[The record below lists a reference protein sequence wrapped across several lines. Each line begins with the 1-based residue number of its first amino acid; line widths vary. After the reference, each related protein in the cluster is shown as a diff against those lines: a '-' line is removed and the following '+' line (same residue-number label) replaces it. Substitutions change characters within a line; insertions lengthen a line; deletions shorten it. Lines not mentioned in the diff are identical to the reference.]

1 MRNLKKILAMV
12 LALVMSLSLMATAG
26 AAQFPDV
33 DDSNPYKTAIDVLDE
48 LKVFQGFEDGT
59 FKPTDTL
66 NRAQAAV
73 LVYRIAT
80 GDVENK
86 YLDNYTYM
94 QQSKFNDLDG
104 YNWAKGYIN
113 YCQNA
118 GIVVGTSATTF
129 NPGAPVTGYQL
140 MVMLLRTLGYGK
152 AGEFTDPKGWELQTS
167 TIAEREGLLKN
178 VVSGD
183 FGAPA
188 QRQMVAEILFRGILH
203 DTVEYSPLTPGGYT
217 DSGVSLG
224 KKTLGLD
231 DIEGV
236 VVANRIADLYDTE
249 PMKDGQTRMIVD
261 GKDYVIDM
269 DTDASAIGLNHHA
282 YVQNGKVLGSSL
294 EAEGN
299 VIGEPEHGEAA
310 KVADLAK
317 GAGIKTNADTEY
329 YVNFD
334 EVVSDTSNYRLEYL
348 IGLSMTEYEAN
359 RLVAANGGVAWV
371 DDNTNDYKWT
381 DADGTKIDSRT
392 VPTTNTGWDALDNT
406 TKVNY
411 LYDKV
416 IPAKD
421 FITATDHRYM
431 KEIFVWSDN
440 KTGDTTSDDLF
451 FGEVYVG
458 TKSTLNEDDISDEI
472 SYDEFVEKY
481 INSNENRTISD
492 SDNGEWL
499 RVIDNNGDGVAEYV
513 LRTDFIMTTVVD
525 YEKRTDLYNVE
536 YDVDENH
543 KIISKIPAG
552 EIRMDDGVDM
562 SVGAVILYT
571 YIDGYYYISN
581 PEVKTLKVDTK
592 SIEQKKNIF
601 KSDDVEYTW
610 SGIDKE
616 AELYYTDISE
626 ISYDVN
632 YDMYFDHFGFVRLA
646 TEATRNFVLLTDGYF
661 KTDLRDHEWKV
672 ELYNGSE
679 KVETADVVDG
689 ARNDKDWDGRRDD
702 GYDDKIDGF
711 IDTYEGDHQGNR
723 GTWKRLNTFGE
734 FYQQINDET
743 GAPAKAHMH
752 YTDKADTDRYDY
764 TDGVYTN
771 GNNSYYAD
779 PFMTNIALA
788 SETDGVWTLQD
799 VTNIDSEFNSLYRN
813 YKVYELAGTDKAF
826 DDGDSRIKQRSLKA
840 KSTDLWGIDGN
851 NVDDDRDSGWDSNAI
866 NSLQAIQT
874 NGSTLYYYVN
884 GKGEVTSWV
893 GYRNLPEGLENF
905 APARAYAVTHVVW
918 ADRDENDPLNYEIAD
933 VVVFE
938 DIYSAPV
945 YDPQLI
951 TTGINTKRENA
962 LGKDSDGEYNEHGV
976 AFGLFDR
983 DELLARAEN
992 TVNGE
997 GLWTPQLN
1005 FYASNVNKGEA
1016 PITENFAKYGIYAG
1030 QVIVADE
1037 TKHND
1042 YIEIGARDL
1051 NGDRISFY
1059 TDDVT
1064 AYEINRISKLG
1075 DEAAH
1080 NLEVETN
1087 NNIRLGDRLIV
1098 VLAGDDVKMV
1108 VNVSASGVDGK
1119 NLRNDGVPIN
1129 KLVALYSSINNEW
1142 ANPAAAKV
1150 TVKFVDDTADHN
1162 LVETWKLDADKNG
1175 QLFLPAADLA
1185 LGGNTIVSVK
1195 NEAGTAIAMTNEAG
1209 VNGYLLTG
1217 ISKDTTV
1224 TVTLTVDTNNKVSL
1238 SLSGFSLSGADLQSA
1253 VKNNA
1258 LTNYTAGTDLTG
1270 LTYGDAYKFV
1280 LKTLNNTQYKYELI
1294 PDTTEAEMSWNAA
1307 GTELTITGTVNAA
1320 TTALTLTRSANDSTD
1335 IKIGTRTGADVTIL
1349 TKDNT
1354 GAAPA
1359 KNADATVL
1367 RGQAVTF
1374 KVELTTPATSK
1385 IGKVTYTIQNKDAVT
1400 VEADENGN
1408 YTIPVDAVK
1417 QGLPITIDVEVKST
1431 APINVTFTGAKV
1443 AVAQMSKDN
1452 LTWVPAADTTVEPDG
1467 VLYLSLSED
1476 VPTPTADAGA
1486 TVEVITAKRV
1496 FKVSGITTTTQITIN
1511 AAAGITALTGASIDG
1526 TDGSITNPTA
1536 TGTLK
1541 YALVDDNPATDIATI
1556 TELNNTE
1563 ANVNTVLGV
1572 TLGAVPTL
1580 TGADAGKFLVFADV
1594 DSNNVVGIVAVE
1606 VQLDPA
1612 GTITAPT
1619 INNDGTFTPPTAG
1632 SGASL
1637 KYALVADEPDTSVV
1651 NVLDK
1656 ATDVE
1661 GDLEC
1666 TLGNAP
1672 TLSAADNSKWLII
1685 VEIDD
1690 TSEQVTK
1697 ICKVEVSGINP

>member
-1 MRNLKKILAMV
+1 MRNLKKILALV
-12 LALVMSLSLMATAG
+12 LALIMSLSLMATAG
-26 AAQFPDV
+26 AGSFQDV
-33 DDSNPYKTAIDVLDE
+33 TDDNPYKTAIDILDE

-86 YLDNYTYM
+86 YLDNYTFM
-94 QQSKFNDLDG
+94 QQSKFTDLDG

-129 NPGAPVTGYQL
+129 DPGAKVTGYQL
-140 MVMLLRTLGYGK
+140 LVMLLRTLGYGK
-152 AGEFTDPKGWELQTS
+152 AGEFADPKGWELKTA
-167 TIAEREGLLKN
+167 TIAESEGITKN
-178 VVSGD
+178 VTGGD

-188 QRQMVAEILFRGILH
+188 PRQMVAEILFRGLLH

-217 DSGVSLG
+217 KSGVTLG
-224 KKTLGLD
+224 KKTLELD

-236 VVANRIADLYDTE
+236 VVANRIADLYDNE

-616 AELYYTDISE
+616 AERYYTDISQ

-646 TEATRNFVLLTDGYF
+646 TEARRNFVLLTDGYF

-1119 NLRNDGVPIN
+1119 NLRNDGVAIN
-1129 KLVALYSSINNEW
+1129 KLVNLYGAINHEW
-1142 ANPAAAKV
+1142 ANPAESKITFVLSETSEKV
-1150 TVKFVDDTADHN
+1150 ALPEGIADGMPWTEGSPLPIESNKYVVAGYTATLEVKDGDENKCEALVGSANAEYKLYGIKEDLTIEVTYEAVEYSVTANVGTGVDANPTVTITRGDVVVSDHTKAHTGDKVKVEFTTSSVPAVLPLATDANGKSYTVTADADDQTGKKFV
-1162 LVETWKLDADKNG
+1162 VE
-1175 QLFLPAADLA
+1175 F
-1185 LGGNTIVSVK
+1185 
-1195 NEAGTAIAMTNEAG
+1195 
-1209 VNGYLLTG
+1209 
-1217 ISKDTTV
+1217 TV
-1224 TVTLTVDTNNKVSL
+1224 
-1238 SLSGFSLSGADLQSA
+1238 
-1253 VKNNA
+1253 
-1258 LTNYTAGTDLTG
+1258 
-1270 LTYGDAYKFV
+1270 
-1280 LKTLNNTQYKYELI
+1280 
-1294 PDTTEAEMSWNAA
+1294 
-1307 GTELTITGTVNAA
+1307 GTENV
-1320 TTALTLTRSANDSTD
+1320 ALTLTSENKWTVSLAEDVEGIEFDASSPTEFANGTDMTKITLVKADDSD
-1335 IKIGTRTGADVTIL
+1335 TRVIDTEITLTVGGKDYTKLTTAARTNDGKLEITFKGNVRATGEVVIT
-1349 TKDNT
+1349 
-1354 GAAPA
+1354 AALIDLDA
-1359 KNADATVL
+1359 KADATD
-1367 RGQAVTF
+1367 TNP
-1374 KVELTTPATSK
+1374 VEDERYSGAYYDVGMSASSEYDTETQTG
-1385 IGKVTYTIQNKDAVT
+1385 IVT
-1400 VEADENGN
+1400 VSVDE
-1408 YTIPVDAVK
+1408 DK
-1417 QGLPITIDVEVKST
+1417 LRT
-1431 APINVTFTGAKV
+1431 AL
-1443 AVAQMSKDN
+1443 SD
-1452 LTWVPAADTTVEPDG
+1452 PDG
-1467 VLYLSLSED
+1467 
-1476 VPTPTADAGA
+1476 AGA
-1486 TVEVITAKRV
+1486 
-1496 FKVSGITTTTQITIN
+1496 N
-1511 AAAGITALTGASIDG
+1511 AVQWMKPSDA
-1526 TDGSITNPTA
+1526 N
-1536 TGTLK
+1536 
-1541 YALVDDNPATDIATI
+1541 YADILAY
-1556 TELNNTE
+1556 
-1563 ANVNTVLGV
+1563 G
-1572 TLGAVPTL
+1572 
-1580 TGADAGKFLVFADV
+1580 F
-1594 DSNNVVGIVAVE
+1594 
-1606 VQLDPA
+1606 
-1612 GTITAPT
+1612 TITAPDGATGAIMSWDGVQDPIEDESWIAPMGGGTHTGNNYFTADGNVHFYVKVADKVTGDDGAVTYSPAEGLLNGQLTRTWKIQFYTGSDGNWTKLGSVQTYT
-1619 INNDGTFTPPTAG
+1619 INF
-1632 SGASL
+1632 
-1637 KYALVADEPDTSVV
+1637 
-1651 NVLDK
+1651 
-1656 ATDVE
+1656 
-1661 GDLEC
+1661 
-1666 TLGNAP
+1666 
-1672 TLSAADNSKWLII
+1672 
-1685 VEIDD
+1685 
-1690 TSEQVTK
+1690 Q
-1697 ICKVEVSGINP
+1697 

>member
-1 MRNLKKILAMV
+1 M
-12 LALVMSLSLMATAG
+12 
-26 AAQFPDV
+26 
-33 DDSNPYKTAIDVLDE
+33 
-48 LKVFQGFEDGT
+48 
-59 FKPTDTL
+59 
-66 NRAQAAV
+66 
-73 LVYRIAT
+73 
-80 GDVENK
+80 
-86 YLDNYTYM
+86 
-94 QQSKFNDLDG
+94 
-104 YNWAKGYIN
+104 
-113 YCQNA
+113 
-118 GIVVGTSATTF
+118 
-129 NPGAPVTGYQL
+129 
-140 MVMLLRTLGYGK
+140 
-152 AGEFTDPKGWELQTS
+152 
-167 TIAEREGLLKN
+167 
-178 VVSGD
+178 
-183 FGAPA
+183 
-188 QRQMVAEILFRGILH
+188 
-203 DTVEYSPLTPGGYT
+203 
-217 DSGVSLG
+217 
-224 KKTLGLD
+224 
-231 DIEGV
+231 
-236 VVANRIADLYDTE
+236 
-249 PMKDGQTRMIVD
+249 
-261 GKDYVIDM
+261 
-269 DTDASAIGLNHHA
+269 
-282 YVQNGKVLGSSL
+282 
-294 EAEGN
+294 
-299 VIGEPEHGEAA
+299 
-310 KVADLAK
+310 
-317 GAGIKTNADTEY
+317 
-329 YVNFD
+329 
-334 EVVSDTSNYRLEYL
+334 
-348 IGLSMTEYEAN
+348 
-359 RLVAANGGVAWV
+359 
-371 DDNTNDYKWT
+371 
-381 DADGTKIDSRT
+381 
-392 VPTTNTGWDALDNT
+392 
-406 TKVNY
+406 
-411 LYDKV
+411 
-416 IPAKD
+416 
-421 FITATDHRYM
+421 
-431 KEIFVWSDN
+431 
-440 KTGDTTSDDLF
+440 
-451 FGEVYVG
+451 
-458 TKSTLNEDDISDEI
+458 
-472 SYDEFVEKY
+472 
-481 INSNENRTISD
+481 
-492 SDNGEWL
+492 
-499 RVIDNNGDGVAEYV
+499 
-513 LRTDFIMTTVVD
+513 
-525 YEKRTDLYNVE
+525 
-536 YDVDENH
+536 
-543 KIISKIPAG
+543 
-552 EIRMDDGVDM
+552 
-562 SVGAVILYT
+562 YT

-646 TEATRNFVLLTDGYF
+646 TEARRNFVLLTDGYF
-661 KTDLRDHEWKV
+661 KTDLRNHEWKV

-689 ARNDKDWDGRRDD
+689 ARNDSDWDNRRDD
-702 GYDDKIDGF
+702 GYDGKIDGF
-711 IDTYEGDHQGNR
+711 IDTFEDDHQGNR

-734 FYQQINDET
+734 FYQQLDTTNNT
-743 GAPAKAHMH
+743 VH
-752 YTDKADTDRYDY
+752 YKDKNYKDAAGNTY
-764 TDGVYTN
+764 TDGSLTVGRTT
-771 GNNSYYAD
+771 YYQD
-779 PFMTNIALA
+779 PFTTNIALA

-799 VTNIDSEFNSLYRN
+799 VTDIDSEFNSLYRD
-813 YKVYELAGTDKAF
+813 YRVYELAGTDKAY

-840 KSTDLWGIDGN
+840 KSTDLWGIEGN
-851 NVDDDRDSGWDSNAI
+851 NVDRATRDTGWDNNAI
-866 NSLQAIQT
+866 DNLQAIQT
-874 NGSTLYYYVN
+874 NGSTLYYYVDGD
-884 GKGEVTSWV
+884 GKVTSWV

-905 APARAYAVTHVVW
+905 APARAYAVTHKVW
-918 ADRDENDPLNYEIAD
+918 ADRDTDDTLDYEIAD

-938 DIYSAPV
+938 NNYSADV

-962 LGKDSDGEYNEHGV
+962 LGKDSDGEYTEHGV

-992 TVNGE
+992 AVDRE

-1059 TDDVT
+1059 TDDVA

-1619 INNDGTFTPPTAG
+1619 INNDGTFTPPTVG

>member
-317 GAGIKTNADTEY
+317 GAGIKTNADTDY

-348 IGLSMTEYEAN
+348 IGLEMTEAEAAS
-359 RLVAANGGVAWV
+359 LVARNGGSAWI
-371 DDNTNDYKWT
+371 DDSTANYKFDHASEKGFYIDKDGDLIGTNGIDE
-381 DADGTKIDSRT
+381 DGTTPK
-392 VPTTNTGWDALDNT
+392 NF
-406 TKVNY
+406 

-416 IPAKD
+416 IPAKET
-421 FITATDHRYM
+421 ISSTDSRYM
-431 KEIFVWSDN
+431 KEIFVWSDS
-440 KTGDTTSDDLF
+440 KGGDTTSDDLF

-458 TKSTLNEDDISDEI
+458 TKSKLEEDDISDDI
-472 SYDEFVEKY
+472 SHDEFIEKY
-481 INSNENRTISD
+481 INVNENRTISS

-646 TEATRNFVLLTDGYF
+646 TEARRNFVLLTDGYF
-661 KTDLRDHEWKV
+661 KTDLRNHEWKV

-689 ARNDKDWDGRRDD
+689 ARNDSDWDNRRDD
-702 GYDDKIDGF
+702 GYDGKIDGF
-711 IDTYEGDHQGNR
+711 IDTFEDDHQGNR

-734 FYQQINDET
+734 FYQQLDTTNNT
-743 GAPAKAHMH
+743 VH
-752 YTDKADTDRYDY
+752 YKDKNYKDAAGNTY
-764 TDGVYTN
+764 TDGSLTVGRTT
-771 GNNSYYAD
+771 YYQD
-779 PFMTNIALA
+779 PFTTNIALA

-799 VTNIDSEFNSLYRN
+799 VTDIDSEFNSLYRD
-813 YKVYELAGTDKAF
+813 YRVYELAGTDKAY

-840 KSTDLWGIDGN
+840 KSTDLWGIEGN
-851 NVDDDRDSGWDSNAI
+851 NVDRATRDTGWDNNAI
-866 NSLQAIQT
+866 DNLQAIQT
-874 NGSTLYYYVN
+874 NGSTLYYYVDGD
-884 GKGEVTSWV
+884 GKVTSWV

-905 APARAYAVTHVVW
+905 APARAYAVTHKVW
-918 ADRDENDPLNYEIAD
+918 ADRDTDDTLDYEIAD

-938 DIYSAPV
+938 NNYSADV

-962 LGKDSDGEYNEHGV
+962 LGKDSDGEYTEHGV

-992 TVNGE
+992 AVDRE

-1059 TDDVT
+1059 TDDVA

>member
-1 MRNLKKILAMV
+1 MLTRITRSSA
-12 LALVMSLSLMATAG
+12 SFAG
-26 AAQFPDV
+26 
-33 DDSNPYKTAIDVLDE
+33 
-48 LKVFQGFEDGT
+48 
-59 FKPTDTL
+59 
-66 NRAQAAV
+66 
-73 LVYRIAT
+73 
-80 GDVENK
+80 
-86 YLDNYTYM
+86 
-94 QQSKFNDLDG
+94 QS
-104 YNWAKGYIN
+104 
-113 YCQNA
+113 
-118 GIVVGTSATTF
+118 TT
-129 NPGAPVTGYQL
+129 
-140 MVMLLRTLGYGK
+140 
-152 AGEFTDPKGWELQTS
+152 
-167 TIAEREGLLKN
+167 
-178 VVSGD
+178 
-183 FGAPA
+183 
-188 QRQMVAEILFRGILH
+188 
-203 DTVEYSPLTPGGYT
+203 
-217 DSGVSLG
+217 
-224 KKTLGLD
+224 
-231 DIEGV
+231 
-236 VVANRIADLYDTE
+236 
-249 PMKDGQTRMIVD
+249 
-261 GKDYVIDM
+261 
-269 DTDASAIGLNHHA
+269 
-282 YVQNGKVLGSSL
+282 
-294 EAEGN
+294 
-299 VIGEPEHGEAA
+299 
-310 KVADLAK
+310 
-317 GAGIKTNADTEY
+317 
-329 YVNFD
+329 
-334 EVVSDTSNYRLEYL
+334 
-348 IGLSMTEYEAN
+348 
-359 RLVAANGGVAWV
+359 
-371 DDNTNDYKWT
+371 
-381 DADGTKIDSRT
+381 
-392 VPTTNTGWDALDNT
+392 
-406 TKVNY
+406 
-411 LYDKV
+411 
-416 IPAKD
+416 
-421 FITATDHRYM
+421 
-431 KEIFVWSDN
+431 
-440 KTGDTTSDDLF
+440 
-451 FGEVYVG
+451 
-458 TKSTLNEDDISDEI
+458 
-472 SYDEFVEKY
+472 
-481 INSNENRTISD
+481 
-492 SDNGEWL
+492 
-499 RVIDNNGDGVAEYV
+499 
-513 LRTDFIMTTVVD
+513 
-525 YEKRTDLYNVE
+525 
-536 YDVDENH
+536 
-543 KIISKIPAG
+543 KIPAG

-616 AELYYTDISE
+616 AELYYDDISE

-771 GNNSYYAD
+771 GDNSYYAD

-1005 FYASNVNKGEA
+1005 FYASNVNEGEA

-1059 TDDVT
+1059 TDDVA

-1119 NLRNDGVPIN
+1119 NLRNDGVAIN
-1129 KLVALYSSINNEW
+1129 KLVTLYNSINNEW

-1224 TVTLTVDTNNKVSL
+1224 TVTLTVNTNSKVNL
-1238 SLSGFSLSGADLQSA
+1238 SLSGFSLSGTDLQSA

-1270 LTYGDAYKFV
+1270 LTYGDTYKFV
-1280 LKTLNNTQYKYELI
+1280 LKTLNNTQYKYELT
-1294 PDTTEAEMSWNAA
+1294 PDTAEAELSWNAA
-1307 GTELTITGTVNAA
+1307 GTELTITGTINAA
-1320 TTALTLTRSANDSTD
+1320 ATALTLTRSANDSTD
-1335 IKIGTRTGADVTIL
+1335 IKIGSHTGADVTIL

-1359 KNADATVL
+1359 KNADAAVL

-1385 IGKVTYTIQNKDAVT
+1385 IDTVTYTVQGGSAETITATDGV
-1400 VEADENGN
+1400 
-1408 YTIPVDAVK
+1408 YTISQNVVDM
-1417 QGLPITIDVEVKST
+1417 GLPITIDVAVLST
-1431 APINVTFTGAKV
+1431 APVDVTITDNATGTY
-1443 AVAQMSKDN
+1443 MSVDGN
-1452 LTWVPAADTTVEPDG
+1452 TYEPAANTTVDPSVGTLWLRAAQDI
-1467 VLYLSLSED
+1467 
-1476 VPTPTADAGA
+1476 PAPTA
-1486 TVEVITAKRV
+1486 TVGTVTADPVGQSKI
-1496 FKVSGITTTTQITIN
+1496 FKVTGINANSTITIN
-1511 AAAGITALTGASIDG
+1511 AAAGIGAGSLTGEGVDSS
-1526 TDGSITNPTA
+1526 DGSITDPSGN

-1541 YALVDDNPATDIATI
+1541 YALVNDDPTDDIAAI

-1563 ANVNTVLGV
+1563 TNVNTVLGV
-1572 TLGAVPTL
+1572 TLGAKPTL
-1580 TGADAGKFLVFADV
+1580 AAADAGKFLVIADV

-1606 VQLDPA
+1606 VQLDAPTDNVLSVSIAADTGVVTLTGTTTAANVFYAIVAAADISDVEAAIADWNILTTKADIA
-1612 GTITAPT
+1612 GDVGALTSNDTTAIPNQTSADNNKMIVVVELNGTDNDSTVVTYVTHTITGVIA
-1619 INNDGTFTPPTAG
+1619 
-1632 SGASL
+1632 
-1637 KYALVADEPDTSVV
+1637 
-1651 NVLDK
+1651 
-1656 ATDVE
+1656 
-1661 GDLEC
+1661 
-1666 TLGNAP
+1666 
-1672 TLSAADNSKWLII
+1672 
-1685 VEIDD
+1685 
-1690 TSEQVTK
+1690 
-1697 ICKVEVSGINP
+1697 